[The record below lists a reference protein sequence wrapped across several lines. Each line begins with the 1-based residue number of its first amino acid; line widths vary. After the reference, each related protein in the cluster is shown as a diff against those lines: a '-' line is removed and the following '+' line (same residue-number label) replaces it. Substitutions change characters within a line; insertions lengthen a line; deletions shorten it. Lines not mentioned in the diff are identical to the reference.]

1 MNNSLINEKLESLV
15 FVRFTREEL
24 NVVLTQMFGCKVEVQ
39 EIEPAICVRE
49 EIPELD
55 HQFLFEIES
64 VGIDVDLYYLVDN
77 GGNFLITETNFEFN

>member
-1 MNNSLINEKLESLV
+1 MNKSLINEKLESLV
-15 FVRFTREEL
+15 FGRFTRDEL

-55 HQFLFEIES
+55 NQFLFEIES
-64 VGIDVDLYYLVDN
+64 VGIDVDLYYLIDN

>member
-1 MNNSLINEKLESLV
+1 MNKSLINEKLESLV
-15 FVRFTREEL
+15 FGRFTRDEL
-24 NVVLTQMFGCKVEVQ
+24 NVVLSKMFGCKVEVQ

-64 VGIDVDLYYLVDN
+64 VGIDVDLYYLIDN